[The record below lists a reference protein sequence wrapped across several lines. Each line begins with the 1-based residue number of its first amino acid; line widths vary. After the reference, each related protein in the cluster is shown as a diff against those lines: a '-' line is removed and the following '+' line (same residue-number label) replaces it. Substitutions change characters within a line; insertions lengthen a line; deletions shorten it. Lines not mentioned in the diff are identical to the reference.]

1 MDQATSN
8 LLTQTAA
15 GTRMGDLMR
24 RYWVP
29 IVGSAEIAGPDGPQ
43 VRVKILGEKL
53 IAFRDSEGQPGLI
66 DEFCSHRGVSLFFG
80 RNEDCGI
87 RCAYHGLKFD
97 RSGACVDVPSAR
109 DQADGGAQ
117 VKTRM
122 AIKAYPC
129 IERGGIVWAYMGPPG
144 TQPEAPG
151 LEWCSLPAS
160 HVYVSKR
167 LQQSNYL
174 QAIEGGID
182 TAHVSFVH
190 KFSVD
195 SDPMHQGA
203 KAVDYIKADG
213 NVIFDIEK
221 NPFGLT
227 LYGRRNGDW
236 ADHQPGG
243 TLSSYYWRITQ
254 FIFPWFTLIP
264 PFGDHSL
271 GGHVWVPID
280 DENCWAWSINYRP
293 DQPLSVQERA
303 DMGAGYGIHVL
314 YEPPAQVGS
323 PMSWRPRANQ
333 DNDYLMDRQAQKEKR
348 AYSGVFGIS
357 EQDASLQESMGA
369 VQDRTREKLLSTD
382 KGIVMARRM
391 LEAAAWDLAQGKEP
405 PALQAA
411 SQAVRAA
418 GVLLPVG
425 QDPMAWAKD
434 KIENVQGKPVW
445 SV

>member
-1 MDQATSN
+1 MDPNTAT
-8 LLTQTAA
+8 LLTQTNA
-15 GTRMGDLMR
+15 GTPMGELMR

-29 IVGSAEIAGPDGPQ
+29 IVGSSEIAEPNGPQ
-43 VRVKILGEKL
+43 VRVKIMGEKL
-53 IAFRDSEGQPGLI
+53 LAFRDSEGQPGLI

-97 RSGACVDVPSAR
+97 RTGACVDVPSAPG
-109 DQADGGAQ
+109 QPQ
-117 VKTRM
+117 VLERM
-122 AIKAYPC
+122 RIKAYPC
-129 IERGGIVWAYMGPPG
+129 IERGGIVWAYMGPPEQ
-144 TQPEAPG
+144 QPEPPG
-151 LEWCSLPAS
+151 LEWCTLPAS

-195 SDPMHQGA
+195 ADPMHQGTR
-203 KAVDYIKADG
+203 AVDYIKADG
-213 NVIFDIEK
+213 NVMFDIEQ

-236 ADHQPGG
+236 RDGKAGG
-243 TLSSYYWRITQ
+243 ELQSYYWRITQ

-293 DQPLSVQERA
+293 DKPLSQQERA
-303 DMGAGYGIHVL
+303 DMDAGHGIHVL
-314 YEPPAQVGS
+314 YEEGTV
-323 PMSWRPRANQ
+323 PMSFRPRANK
-333 DNDYLMDRQAQKEKR
+333 DNDYLIDRQAQNEKR
-348 AYSGVFGIS
+348 AYSGVHGIS

-369 VQDRTREKLLSTD
+369 IQDRSKEKLLSTD

-391 LEAAAWDLAQGKEP
+391 LEAAARDLMAGKP
-405 PALQAA
+405 VPALDA
-411 SQAVRAA
+411 STQAVRAA
-418 GVLLPVG
+418 GVLLPVD
-425 QDPMAWAKD
+425 QNPMLWAKD
-434 KIENVQGKPVW
+434 KIEHVAGKPVY
-445 SV
+445 SI

>member
-1 MDQATSN
+1 
-8 LLTQTAA
+8 
-15 GTRMGDLMR
+15 MGDLMR

-29 IVGSAEIAGPDGPQ
+29 IVGSAEIAEPDGPQ
-43 VRVKILGEKL
+43 VRVKIMGEKL
-53 IAFRDSEGQPGLI
+53 IAFRDSQGQPGLI

-80 RNEDCGI
+80 RNEECGI

-97 RSGACVDVPSAR
+97 RTGACVDVPSAR
-109 DQADGGAQ
+109 DNADGGASVQ
-117 VKTRM
+117 ARM
-122 AIKAYPC
+122 RINAYPC
-129 IERGGIVWAYMGPPG
+129 IERGGIVWAYMGPEG
-144 TQPEAPG
+144 SQPEPPG
-151 LEWCSLPAS
+151 LEWCNLPAS

-167 LQQSNYL
+167 LQESNYL

-195 SDPMHQGA
+195 SDPMHQGTR
-203 KAVDYIKADG
+203 AVDFIKADG
-213 NVIFDIEK
+213 NVVFDIEQ

-227 LYGRRNGDW
+227 LYGRRNGEW
-236 ADHQPGG
+236 AQGEPGG
-243 TLSSYYWRITQ
+243 TLESYYWRITQ

-271 GGHVWVPID
+271 GGHVWVPVD

-293 DQPLSVQERA
+293 DQPLSAQERA
-303 DMGAGYGIHVL
+303 DMDAGHGIHVL
-314 YEPPAQVGS
+314 YEGGRDARDGMPVSTRPI
-323 PMSWRPRANQ
+323 SWRPRANK
-333 DNDYLMDRQAQKEKR
+333 DNDFLIDRKAQADKR

-369 VQDRTREKLLSTD
+369 IQDRTREKLLSTD

-391 LEAAAWDLAQGKEP
+391 LEDACRSLQNGQTP

-425 QDPMAWAKD
+425 QDPMIWAKD
-434 KIENVQGKPVW
+434 KIENVKGKPTF